1 MGGGMGGMG
10 GGGMGGMG
18 GGGMG
23 GMGGGGG
30 GFFNVGPEKVG
41 KIKVN
46 TVCLEHGKKEPNIR
60 VAYTLIPLDSFTDKG
75 DVIQLCKMLGRGEVA
90 QNAAQAAAWH
100 SANGMSWGELA
111 SKVRIK
117 HLDGS
122 TEMYFSP
129 GEVQAASRIAAES
142 TRRAAE
148 APAPKKLPSPGEKV
162 SAAGNG
168 N

>member
-1 MGGGMGGMG
+1 MMGGMGGMG
-10 GGGMGGMG
+10 GGGMGGM
-18 GGGMG
+18 
-23 GMGGGGG
+23 GGGG

-46 TVCLEHGKKEPNIR
+46 TVCLEHGKKEPNVR
-60 VAYTLIPLDSFTDKG
+60 MNYTLIPIESFTDKS
-75 DVIQLCKMLGRGEVA
+75 DVIQLCKMLGRGEIP

-100 SANGMSWGELA
+100 SANGLSWNELA

-117 HLDGS
+117 HFDGS

-129 GEVQAASRIAAES
+129 GEIDVASRIAAES
-142 TRRAAE
+142 SRRAASQ
-148 APAPKKLPSPGEKV
+148 PAPKKLTSPGDKLGAV
-162 SAAGNG
+162 GNG